1 MKKLA
6 AILIVLSLAAGMA
19 LGAISSDARALG
31 RGSSFFASFNEDEAL
46 IFNPASLY
54 FMGSEPRLN
63 ISFGSQESFSS
74 TIYQANES
82 IEDPRLKMQ
91 ASFVASNI
99 ALSIGMFTSLADR
112 IDDPASRLSTFT
124 FLNTTY
130 LQIVLSYGLG
140 PVSGGLS
147 VWGGRSSQRVQIPI
161 HEQSAFS
168 DYLTQSL
175 LGSYSTKLGSDF
187 FGISAGFM
195 AVLGRS
201 ALSIYSDNLID
212 TVDNV
217 IVIDIPKAA
226 KLMSLSYR
234 FSQDRYD
241 KQAQLRLWCFDLGIG
256 VDKLFDPQ
264 GRSVN
269 LNLRTYFQIS
279 TDYVFNIGLSF
290 ESGEGSSFLQDSR
303 QVYNLGFWYER
314 YSGQLALYVPSKAY
328 AHGLDGTEGLK
339 LAASLT
345 IQI

>member
-19 LGAISSDARALG
+19 LGAISSEARALG

-130 LQIVLSYGLG
+130 LQIVLSYGWACLWRAFCMG
-140 PVSGGLS
+140 WKVKPA
-147 VWGGRSSQRVQIPI
+147 
-161 HEQSAFS
+161 SA
-168 DYLTQSL
+168 
-175 LGSYSTKLGSDF
+175 
-187 FGISAGFM
+187 
-195 AVLGRS
+195 
-201 ALSIYSDNLID
+201 
-212 TVDNV
+212 
-217 IVIDIPKAA
+217 
-226 KLMSLSYR
+226 
-234 FSQDRYD
+234 
-241 KQAQLRLWCFDLGIG
+241 
-256 VDKLFDPQ
+256 DPN
-264 GRSVN
+264 S
-269 LNLRTYFQIS
+269 
-279 TDYVFNIGLSF
+279 
-290 ESGEGSSFLQDSR
+290 
-303 QVYNLGFWYER
+303 
-314 YSGQLALYVPSKAY
+314 
-328 AHGLDGTEGLK
+328 
-339 LAASLT
+339 
-345 IQI
+345 